1 MAVEMKDTGIE
12 WIGKI
17 PKEWD
22 VSKLKYTSNFVNGD
36 RSENYPSPNEFVD
49 EGVLFVT
56 SNNIHEQ
63 KLDLDAES
71 KFITQDKYKKLR
83 GAKLEKNDLIYCLR
97 GSVGLCSINK
107 TVDAGTIASS
117 LVAIKPKTIN
127 ADYLSYLMQSE
138 INSFQTSLYTN
149 GSCAANLSA
158 ENVANYYCIEPS
170 IYEQK
175 LIADFLDKQTAKI
188 DAIIKTNEEQL
199 KILKKYKKS
208 LITQTVTKGLNKNV
222 KMKDSGVDWIGKI
235 PYNWEIQRL
244 KYVLTKNNSIRV
256 GPFGTALTTSDYTD
270 EGQWVYNQRV
280 VLDKNFM
287 ENDTFISE
295 EKAKE
300 LKGFKVFS
308 GDLLITTRGTIGKVA
323 KVPENC
329 KDGVLHPCIIRFR
342 VEEGKLPYKLINV
355 LFNESDFVLDQIT
368 RFSNAT
374 TIDVIYSETLK
385 NLIVPIIPQDE
396 LTVITSYLDKQ
407 CTKINCLINKKQQ
420 AIDTMQK
427 YKKSLIY
434 EYVTGKKRIK

>member
-12 WIGKI
+12 WIKKI
-17 PKEWD
+17 PKDWTYAR
-22 VSKLKYTSNFVNGD
+22 LKYINKNITDGSHFSPEIIDEGKKYITVANIYDNEIHLDEALEISEKDFYELSRAGCKPHFDDVLLTKDGTVGRTAIVQKDNDYVILSSIGILTPGNKIKSKFLKFALDSNYLQEQMVGMKDGSALKRITISKIREFFIC
-36 RSENYPSPNEFVD
+36 YPS
-49 EGVLFVT
+49 
-56 SNNIHEQ
+56 
-63 KLDLDAES
+63 
-71 KFITQDKYKKLR
+71 ITEQDK
-83 GAKLEKNDLIYCLR
+83 
-97 GSVGLCSINK
+97 
-107 TVDAGTIASS
+107 
-117 LVAIKPKTIN
+117 
-127 ADYLSYLMQSE
+127 
-138 INSFQTSLYTN
+138 
-149 GSCAANLSA
+149 
-158 ENVANYYCIEPS
+158 
-170 IYEQK
+170 
-175 LIADFLDKQTAKI
+175 IADFLDKQTKNI
-188 DAIIKTNEEQL
+188 DAIIKTNEQQL
-199 KILKKYKKS
+199 EILKKYKKA
-208 LITQTVTKGLNKNV
+208 LITETVTKGLNKNV

-235 PYNWEIQRL
+235 PYNWEMQRL
-244 KYVLTKNNSIRV
+244 KYVLTKNNPIRV